1 MVPHLRQRAAY
12 PPSVGS
18 ITMGATWP
26 HRSGATGVKEIL
38 VRPYSA
44 RYLCSTPAWLSSA
57 AQGRRQR
64 APSSQ
69 PTPCRSTSIATTASM
84 CFKVHLDPGGLME
97 MRLITQEWGPRGG
110 EARGRIAQEAGS
122 TPSVAFRTV
131 IRRDE
136 SRAGRS
142 ALGAVVRRRYVALT
156 IFGYSSPKS
165 IWQSSPIHRG
175 RLR

>member
-1 MVPHLRQRAAY
+1 
-12 PPSVGS
+12 
-18 ITMGATWP
+18 
-26 HRSGATGVKEIL
+26 
-38 VRPYSA
+38 
-44 RYLCSTPAWLSSA
+44 
-57 AQGRRQR
+57 
-64 APSSQ
+64 
-69 PTPCRSTSIATTASM
+69 
-84 CFKVHLDPGGLME
+84 ME